1 MKSIIICE
9 GPTDFVLLQYFM
21 RKVNNWDE
29 GQESKNKPKGFE
41 KSRSRDFQ
49 KGENSLRI
57 ICADGCSRM
66 PLLLSKILENNFL
79 ASSSDEVYSK
89 IVYLTDND
97 EEQTKEEVF
106 LNLKKIWNTQT
117 DFVNNSWTSMEIDNE
132 RLDDLSVDFLPL
144 VIPFEETGAIETF
157 LLQTLASAKKYDASV
172 IDRGNKFVDLIAS
185 ENEYLKHRR
194 DITKAKLDVFFSVK
208 TPAEQFT
215 QRQNILKNVPWE
227 QYENI
232 RESFKEL
239 KKL

>member
-9 GPTDFVLLQYFM
+9 GPTDFILLQYYM
-21 RKVNNWDE
+21 RKVNGWNE
-29 GQESKNKPKGFE
+29 GHESKNKPKGFE
-41 KSRSRDFQ
+41 KSKSRDFQ
-49 KGENSLRI
+49 KNGNVLRI

-66 PLLLSKILENNFL
+66 PNLLSKIIESNTL
-79 ASSSDEVYSK
+79 ASSQDEFFSK

-97 EEQTKEEVF
+97 EEQTKEDVF
-106 LNLKKIWNTQT
+106 QKLSDVWNCSS
-117 DFVNNSWTSMEIDNE
+117 DFSNNSWTKIKTDNE
-132 RLDDLSVDFLPL
+132 ILNHPEIDFLPL
-144 VIPFEETGAIETF
+144 IIPFYEQGAIETF

-227 QYENI
+227 EYENI
-232 RESFKEL
+232 QKSFKEL

>member
-97 EEQTKEEVF
+97 EDQTKEEVF
-106 LNLKKIWNTQT
+106 LNLKMIWNTQT

>member
-215 QRQNILKNVPWE
+215 QRQNI
-227 QYENI
+227 
-232 RESFKEL
+232 
-239 KKL
+239 

>member
-9 GPTDFVLLQYFM
+9 GPTDFILLQYFM

-57 ICADGCSRM
+57 ICADCCSRM

-227 QYENI
+227 EYENI
-232 RESFKEL
+232 QESFKEL